1 MSYHVLFISLSD
13 WTTLGNGTNGTRKG
27 RELRG
32 QLLFLIADTSYPVVA
47 IILSLFV
54 LRCIYEGTTRG
65 TGSCASRLL
74 LYVRHLSVC
83 FWTGGFRLG
92 FGLCVIGE
100 PGVWATAGV
109 MFRGR
114 TGTSRC
120 MLPELLFHPIVVA
133 FSGKRHAQYGT
144 VAVALLPEE
153 SGNESERWAS
163 LEKGG

>member
-1 MSYHVLFISLSD
+1 M
-13 WTTLGNGTNGTRKG
+13 
-27 RELRG
+27 
-32 QLLFLIADTSYPVVA
+32 FLIADTSYPVVA